1 MRLEQI
7 LEKLRASGLAP
18 SFAAP
23 IGTPPPQPLQSPPP
37 QPTIQVGRRVT
48 TPTTRGWG

>member
-1 MRLEQI
+1 LEVGVD

-23 IGTPPPQPLQSPPP
+23 TGTPPPHPLQSPPP
-37 QPTIQVGRRVT
+37 EPTRIVGRHASDRD
-48 TPTTRGWG
+48 PTT